1 MTQTL
6 EGKRIVVTGG
16 TGSLGSAVV
25 QLLLERGASCEVT
38 WRTQKELD
46 HFALSDRVALHQ
58 VDCADERQ
66 VEAFYSRLDELWASL
81 HVVGGFAMANIESTS
96 AEDLRRMFEQNT
108 MTCFLCCREAVKT
121 MRKAGK
127 GGQGGRIVNVA
138 ARPAA
143 IPVGGMIAYSTC
155 KAAVASITQC
165 LAEEVKAENIL
176 VNAILPSVM
185 DTPANRKAM
194 PAADF
199 SLWPQVEQV
208 AEAMVFLASP
218 ENALTTGALVPV
230 YGNI

>member
-81 HVVGGFAMANIESTS
+81 HVVGGFAMANIENTS

-155 KAAVASITQC
+155 KAAV
-165 LAEEVKAENIL
+165 ENIL